1 MDVTTETVGATL
13 FALRSE
19 KKLSRRALVEQ
30 HLGKPWSSGRI
41 GDLEKG
47 KHPWSYFRP
56 QERALLLDWLEKEGV
71 GVAALSAD
79 PTTPTERT
87 GETTSE
93 PRVLTE
99 GRVLGVSVDT
109 QPGPAGGHVV
119 FGPDDGP
126 VGVLLGDGDEPH
138 LLELLEYHEQV
149 PERQPV
155 DATAVAMAV
164 EAVQV
169 RLGGKPAPFPW
180 PTHYSLDAAPPSDLE
195 RVLAWCDRVHSWLD
209 DVDTG
214 RPEFQPANGGP
225 ATPVAAT
232 VAPTDPGA
240 TVTQFPAT
248 PTGPPSSSEAES
260 SPQASATPDAVGVAA
275 LSLAGVRRVTNSEL
289 QTFKHCRRRWW
300 LSWYRGLR
308 LLAEPPG
315 GPKGI
320 GTWVHEA
327 LAQWYV
333 PEGQTPRDPRLAYN
347 ELVSAAEL
355 ELLTATAHLPD
366 TDVATKVADF
376 QKDADMGRAMVEGYV
391 EWLAETGADV
401 GLTVVAP
408 EQVLSTLLE
417 CSAKLTV
424 QVQGRL
430 DVRLRRDSDLVQLFM
445 DHKTVGNF
453 TDPARRLPMDE
464 QMKTYLL
471 LEQAQ
476 SEGAGYVD
484 GALYNLLRR
493 VKRTGQAKPPF
504 FDRLEVRHNPTTVA
518 TFRERLRGQALT
530 IDLVEQSLN
539 QGVDHHLIAYPSPS
553 ARCTWG
559 CEFSTVCP
567 MFDDGSRAE
576 DFLQEHYVVV
586 NPLDRYDHEETT
598 T

>member
-1 MDVTTETVGATL
+1 MDLTPETVGATL
-13 FALRSE
+13 LAVRSE
-19 KKLSRRALVEQ
+19 KKLSRRTLVEQ
-30 HLGKPWSSGRI
+30 LGGKPWSTGRI

-56 QERALLLDWLEKEGV
+56 QERATLLAWLELQGY
-71 GVAALSAD
+71 GVATLAGD
-79 PTTPTERT
+79 DVD
-87 GETTSE
+87 TSV
-93 PRVLTE
+93 PGAVVATE
-99 GRVLGVSVDT
+99 GNHAPQRPDERLVYGEDGSPVLELVHED
-109 QPGPAGGHVV
+109 
-119 FGPDDGP
+119 
-126 VGVLLGDGDEPH
+126 DEPH
-138 LLELLEYHEQV
+138 LLELAEVVESVALPPLQPGWE
-149 PERQPV
+149 ERV
-155 DATAVAMAV
+155 DATVAAMAV
-164 EAVQV
+164 EAVQA
-169 RLGGKPAPFPW
+169 RLAGRQAPFAW
-180 PTHYSLDAAPPSDLE
+180 PTLYRLDAAPPSDLE
-195 RVLAWCDRVHSWLD
+195 RVMKWCERTLQWLD
-209 DVDTG
+209 DVDSG
-214 RPEFQPANGGP
+214 RPAYQPTDGGP
-225 ATPVAAT
+225 AAPAVPTAPPAADPPTAAPGGAVTQVAA
-232 VAPTDPGA
+232 APVEPPSSVEVSQA
-240 TVTQFPAT
+240 TT
-248 PTGPPSSSEAES
+248 PTGA
-260 SPQASATPDAVGVAA
+260 AA
-275 LSLAGVRRVTNSEL
+275 LTLEGVRRVTNSEL

-327 LAQWYV
+327 LAKWYV
-333 PEGQTPRDPRLAYN
+333 PEGQTPEDPRLAYN
-347 ELVSAAEL
+347 ELVSVAEL
-355 ELLTATAHLPD
+355 ELLQATAHLPD

-391 EWLAETGADV
+391 KWLAETGADV

-424 QVQGRL
+424 RLQGRL
-430 DVRLRRDSDLVQLFM
+430 DVRLRRDTDLVQLFM

-453 TDPARRLPMDE
+453 MDPARRLPMDE

-471 LEQAQ
+471 LEQAHA
-476 SEGAGYVD
+476 EGASYVD

-493 VKRTGQAKPPF
+493 VKRTGTAKPPF
-504 FDRLEVRHNPTTVA
+504 YQRLEVRHNPTTVA

-530 IDLVEQSLN
+530 IDLVEQSLD

-559 CEFSTVCP
+559 CEFSAVCP

-576 DFLQEHYVVV
+576 DFIAEHYVVI

-598 T
+598 S

>member
-1 MDVTTETVGATL
+1 MTAETVGATL

-19 KKLSRRALVEQ
+19 RKLSRKALLAQ
-30 HLGKPWSSGRI
+30 LDKPWTTGRL

-56 QERALLLDWLEKEGV
+56 RERQLLLDWLERQGV

-79 PTTPTERT
+79 PVTPTERV
-87 GETTSE
+87 GPATSE
-93 PRVLTE
+93 AREEVPPLD
-99 GRVLGVSVDT
+99 GVSVI
-109 QPGPAGGHVV
+109 VY
-119 FGPDDGP
+119 GPDDGP
-126 VGVLLGDGDEPH
+126 IVDLLGVDDEPPH
-138 LLELLEYHEQV
+138 LLEVLEYHEAV
-149 PERQPV
+149 HEEHGTPN
-155 DATAVAMAV
+155 ATAVAMAV

-180 PTHYSLDAAPPSDLE
+180 PTHYELGSAPPSDLE
-195 RVLAWCDRVHSWLD
+195 RVLAWCDRVHRWLD

-214 RPEFQPANGGP
+214 RPEFQPASGA
-225 ATPVAAT
+225 ATPPAAA
-232 VAPTDPGA
+232 APAPPHSGA
-240 TVTQFPAT
+240 AVVVT
-248 PTGPPSSSEAES
+248 PTGPPSSSEAERS
-260 SPQASATPDAVGVAA
+260 TPAPATPDAVGVAA
-275 LSLAGVRRVTNSEL
+275 LSLDNGLRRVTNSEL

-315 GPKGI
+315 GPRGI

-327 LAQWYV
+327 LAAWYV
-333 PEGQTPRDPRLAYN
+333 PDGQTPKDPRLAYN

-453 TDPARRLPMDE
+453 TEPARRLPMDE
-464 QMKTYLL
+464 QMKLYLL
-471 LEQAQ
+471 LEQAHA
-476 SEGAGYVD
+476 EGAPYVD

-493 VKRTGQAKPPF
+493 VKRTGAAKPPF
-504 FDRLEVRHNPTTVA
+504 FDRLEVRHPPLTVE
-518 TFRERLRGQALT
+518 TFRQRLRGEALT

-539 QGVDHHLIAYPSPS
+539 EGVDHHLIAYPSPS
-553 ARCTWG
+553 QRCTWG
-559 CEFSTVCP
+559 CEFSAVCP

-576 DFLQEHYVVV
+576 DFLAEHYVVV

-598 T
+598 S